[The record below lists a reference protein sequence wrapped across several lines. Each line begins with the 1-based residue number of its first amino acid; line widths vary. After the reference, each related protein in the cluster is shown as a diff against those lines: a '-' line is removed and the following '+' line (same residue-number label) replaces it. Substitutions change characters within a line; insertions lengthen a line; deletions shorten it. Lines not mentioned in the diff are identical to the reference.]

1 MRALELPPAI
11 KTVWDTI
18 TKEQKDVIT
27 IFYENYCEVNETSG
41 FPSFVQAMFIDE
53 VDAATYTTMEQYVV
67 WRNISRE
74 QKEAVICAYRLMKI
88 TNDPQLM
95 SDYDEQEVYNNDMCY
110 DVYVLYHLFTLM
122 STKSTFKFFNTQN
135 NN

>member
-11 KTVWDTI
+11 KTVWNTI

-53 VDAATYTTMEQYVV
+53 VDAANYTTVEQYLI
-67 WRNISRE
+67 WRGITRE
-74 QKEAVICAYRLMKI
+74 QKESVICAYRLMKI

-95 SDYDEQEVYNNDMCY
+95 SDYDEQEVYNMGIPY
-110 DVYVLYHLFTLM
+110 DAYVLYATFTSM
-122 STKSTFKFFNTQN
+122 SIRFKFFNTQN